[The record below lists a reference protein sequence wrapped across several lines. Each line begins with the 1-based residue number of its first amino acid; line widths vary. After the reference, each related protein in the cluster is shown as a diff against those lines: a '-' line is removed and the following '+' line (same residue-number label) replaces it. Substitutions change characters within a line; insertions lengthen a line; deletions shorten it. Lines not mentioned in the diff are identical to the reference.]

1 MDELFAPP
9 DYEWQRL
16 SPNFRKLRR
25 LTTLLVAPIIFT
37 IPAVIVGVVS
47 GLWWISA
54 IIWGFAA
61 VIVIIRLVLVGRT
74 YRSWGYV
81 EREDDL
87 YITHGV
93 LFRSLVAVP
102 YGRMQLV
109 EVESGPLERAFGI
122 ATVSLKTA
130 SVETNATIPGLPPEE
145 AARLRDR
152 LTEAALAGQSD
163 GTVTA
168 NVDATEIS
176 GEIMAAGIGY
186 AYMWIVAPEE
196 IDLESILRRWRDR
209 LANTLRPGRPTSSR

>member
-9 DYEWQRL
+9 AYEWRRL

-37 IPAVIVGVVS
+37 IPAVIIGVAS

-122 ATVSLKTA
+122 ATVTLKTA

-152 LTEAALAGQSD
+152 LTELGEARA
-163 GTVTA
+163 
-168 NVDATEIS
+168 S
-176 GEIMAAGIGY
+176 G
-186 AYMWIVAPEE
+186 
-196 IDLESILRRWRDR
+196 L
-209 LANTLRPGRPTSSR
+209 

>member
-9 DYEWQRL
+9 AYEWRRL

-109 EVESGPLERAFGI
+109 EVESGPLERAFGV

-152 LTEAALAGQSD
+152 LTELGEARA
-163 GTVTA
+163 
-168 NVDATEIS
+168 S
-176 GEIMAAGIGY
+176 G
-186 AYMWIVAPEE
+186 
-196 IDLESILRRWRDR
+196 L
-209 LANTLRPGRPTSSR
+209 

>member
-93 LFRSLVAVP
+93 LFRTLVAVP

-152 LTEAALAGQSD
+152 LTELGEARASAL
-163 GTVTA
+163 
-168 NVDATEIS
+168 
-176 GEIMAAGIGY
+176 
-186 AYMWIVAPEE
+186 
-196 IDLESILRRWRDR
+196 
-209 LANTLRPGRPTSSR
+209 

>member
-9 DYEWQRL
+9 AYEWRRL

-37 IPAVIVGVVS
+37 IPAVIVGVAS
-47 GLWWISA
+47 GQWWISA
-54 IIWGFAA
+54 IIWGVAA
-61 VIVIIRLVLVGRT
+61 VIVIVRLILVGRT

-109 EVESGPLERAFGI
+109 EVASGPLERAFGL
-122 ATVSLKTA
+122 ATVTLKTA
-130 SVETNATIPGLPPEE
+130 SPETNAAIPGLAPDE

-152 LTEAALAGQSD
+152 LTELGEAHA
-163 GTVTA
+163 
-168 NVDATEIS
+168 S
-176 GEIMAAGIGY
+176 G
-186 AYMWIVAPEE
+186 
-196 IDLESILRRWRDR
+196 L
-209 LANTLRPGRPTSSR
+209 